1 LSGFARK
8 AQPPVTDGERAA
20 VTEVTTHGRE
30 RVPRT
35 ARHERTTATGH
46 RARAQSVA
54 DGSENLPGQLAVP
67 ARPDDDELR
76 VGGLLDQAPA
86 GPVVRGDPPCC
97 ALVR

>member
-1 LSGFARK
+1 
-8 AQPPVTDGERAA
+8 VTDGERAA
-20 VTEVTTHGRE
+20 VTEVSHGRE

-46 RARAQSVA
+46 RAPVHQSVA
-54 DGSENLPGQLAVP
+54 DGSENQPGQLAVP

-86 GPVVRGDPPCC
+86 GPVVRGDPPRC